1 MALPGL
7 ESLGVLRITR
17 IVQALQDR
25 REQPPGRLVFSS
37 RLREV
42 PAYNG
47 ELLARFVGRVLIA
60 DLIALDSATPVYASG
75 KLTYETSQFPKIKIG
90 RSLTETQLEQLSRLF
105 SSAEVSDEQLRD
117 FLGPVVQNALTGVE
131 HRKEFLAVSMF
142 RDRFDYDRFGYK
154 ASGVTWGMPSDL
166 KATAATAWTDA
177 SNATP
182 IDNLLNLVLIGRVRY
197 GIEFRRVTMSTQ
209 AFRYMIATTEF
220 INKAKPFIRADLGWS
235 TDFNAKLLGQQQSMF
250 ETITGLRLEI
260 TDDRYWYQDPEG
272 NLSSARFLP
281 ISEVILDDPANDRDP
296 AVADMAKGEVMESM
310 LLGMNPA
317 AVIGAGEVVGR
328 TPRRGPFGYMTFP
341 PNLDPPNLTLYAVDV
356 AWPRKHLLQMNAV
369 LSTGAYTDTIAVG
382 EPFN

>member
-25 REQPPGRLVFSS
+25 RDQTPRRLVFSS

-42 PAYNG
+42 PALNG
-47 ELLARFVGRVLIA
+47 ELLARFIGRVLIA

-90 RSLTETQLEQLSRLF
+90 RSLTESQLEQLAGMLA
-105 SSAEVSDEQLRD
+105 SAGTTDEQLKD

-142 RDRFDYDRFGYK
+142 RDKMEYDRFGYK
-154 ASGVTWGMPSDL
+154 ATGITWGMPSDL
-166 KATAATAWTDA
+166 KATAATPWTDA

-197 GIEFRRVTMSTQ
+197 GIEFSRVTMSTQ

-220 INKAKPFIRADLGWS
+220 INKAKPFIRAELGWS
-235 TDFNAKLLGQQQSMF
+235 TNFNAKLLGQQQAMF
-250 ETITGLRLEI
+250 STITGLQLEI
-260 TDDRYWYQDPEG
+260 TDDRYWYQDPAG
-272 NLSSARFLP
+272 TLQSARFLP
-281 ISEVILDDPANDRDP
+281 ISEVVLDDPANDRDS
-296 AVADMAKGEVMESM
+296 AVADMAKGLIMESM

-317 AVIGAGEVVGR
+317 AVIGAGTMAGR
-328 TPRRGPFGYMTFP
+328 TPQRGPMGYMTFP

-356 AWPRKHLLQMNAV
+356 AWPRKHLLQMNAI
-369 LSTGAYTDTIAVG
+369 LSTGAYADTIAVS
-382 EPFN
+382 ESF